1 MVRRFLMCGGIAF
14 AAGIVGCANDAATPS
29 PLAPQAPKFA
39 RHSGP
44 TDPTS
49 TLYFPLDDASLGVK
63 SDHLFVSGTSSAY
76 AQGVCGVD
84 SKIFATTEASNSG
97 DLVMQTDNPTYRD
110 HKCSAYPRK
119 LVIDYGDGTAP
130 RASTVFVNLRD
141 LERENDPADQI
152 SIGGSRI
159 RGLHVNESR
168 CGGLVYQAQLGDGTS
183 TNGADSVIVTRTAA
197 DTWVVTTQPA
207 PNDKAYCK
215 GDGLL
220 YHIPVNFTI
229 VSSRPLAAP

>member
-1 MVRRFLMCGGIAF
+1 MLRNVRVFTSLVF
-14 AAGIVGCANDAATPS
+14 AAVLVACANDAAAPS
-29 PLAPQAPKFA
+29 PLASQAPSLA
-39 RHSGP
+39 RQTGP

-49 TLYFPLDDASLGVK
+49 SLYFPLDDASLGVK
-63 SDHLFVSGTSSAY
+63 SDHQFVSGTFSVY

-110 HKCSAYPRK
+110 RKCSAYPRK
-119 LVIDYGDGTAP
+119 LVIDYGDGTTP
-130 RASTVFVNLRD
+130 QASTVFVNLRD

-152 SIGGSRI
+152 AIGGSRM

-215 GDGLL
+215 ADGQL
-220 YHIPVNFTI
+220 YHIPVSFTV